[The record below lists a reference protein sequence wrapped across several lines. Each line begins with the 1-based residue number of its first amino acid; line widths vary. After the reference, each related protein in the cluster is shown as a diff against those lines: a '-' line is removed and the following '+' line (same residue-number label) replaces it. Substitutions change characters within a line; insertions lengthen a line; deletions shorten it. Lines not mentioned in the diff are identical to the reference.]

1 MSKVIITAAITGGIH
16 TPTMTPNLPITPE
29 QIITDAVKSNEAGAA
44 IAHIHVRDPE
54 TGMPNGDV
62 ELFRQIAEGIKEK
75 CDMIVC
81 ITSGGKLGA
90 STAERLAAVSDLQPE
105 LATMNAGSLNFA
117 LFHVASKMKDFKF
130 SWEKP
135 YLEATEDFIFPN
147 TFKTM
152 REYCEEMSKYNT
164 KPEVEIYD
172 VGMINNLDYLVKEGI
187 IKKPIHIQYV
197 MGILGGIPATVTNLS
212 YLHERSK
219 EAFSN
224 EGFTWSVCSAGK
236 TQFPIAAASLAMGGH
251 VRVGLEDSIY
261 VSKGK
266 LAKSSSE
273 QVEKIVAMAEILSRE
288 VASPKQAREILGLK
302 GSNMVNF

>member
-16 TPTMTPNLPITPE
+16 TPTMTPYLPITPE
-29 QIITDAVKSNEAGAA
+29 QIINDAVKSNEAGAA

-261 VSKGK
+261 VSKGE

-288 VASPKQAREILGLK
+288 VASPEQAREILGLK